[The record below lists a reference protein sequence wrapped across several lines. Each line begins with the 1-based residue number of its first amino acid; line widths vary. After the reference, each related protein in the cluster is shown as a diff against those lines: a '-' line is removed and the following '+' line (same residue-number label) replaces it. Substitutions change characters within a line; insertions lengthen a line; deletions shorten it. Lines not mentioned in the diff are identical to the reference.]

1 MKQQA
6 GTSKRELSALKEGHS
21 REIENLQRQLK
32 AQQEAHAQEES
43 SMATRHAEQVILACC
58 PSLRTLAPYNSDCQ
72 PPLASAGFLCGVCKR
87 FPPSTRVQQTVMRV
101 SPELCV
107 AMLSAF

>member
-6 GTSKRELSALKEGHS
+6 ETSKRELAALKEGHS

-43 SMATRHAEQVILACC
+43 SIAARHAQQVALACR
-58 PSLRTLAPYNSDCQ
+58 P
-72 PPLASAGFLCGVCKR
+72 
-87 FPPSTRVQQTVMRV
+87 
-101 SPELCV
+101 
-107 AMLSAF
+107 